1 MKRDTP
7 VLVLALTAMWL
18 VANDTLSP
26 GQVVLGMLVA
36 TALAWWASKMRP
48 LRPRIRRPWLAVA
61 LLVTVFVDIVRSNIG
76 VGRIILGLSGKRE
89 IRTGF
94 LEIPLELDDPH
105 GLAVLATIIT
115 STPGTVWVEHS
126 AERRRLVL
134 HVLDLRDEQEW
145 IRTIKQR
152 YERPLIRIFQA

>member
-1 MKRDTP
+1 MKRGTP